1 MPAAAALMSVG
12 LHTAAMLAVTAAIAG
27 LVYEWVGLEK
37 VRGSWFNVD
46 QVWLI
51 ALIATGALLLLT

>member
-1 MPAAAALMSVG
+1 
-12 LHTAAMLAVTAAIAG
+12 MLAVTAAIAG

-37 VRGSWFNVD
+37 LRGSWFNVE

-51 ALIATGALLLLT
+51 ALIATGVLLLLT